1 MMSQN
6 LSEFISNKKKIK
18 KGLSWEKPGARGQL
32 SKDTQ

>member
-18 KGLSWEKPGARGQL
+18 RAILGKTGARGQL